1 MKFTLYVEQ
10 ERVWFIEVRDNYF
23 LTLKTGRHLGVVQF
37 FFVGMINLL
46 ISLFP
51 NDCILIILLLENQ
64 ILPYLLD
71 RQKKHQIIADLH
83 QCFEINSRCRPPP
96 LITNHSFHISTE
108 PGKARVRSTNRDG
121 ANN

>member
-23 LTLKTGRHLGVVQF
+23 LTSETGRHLGVVQF

-64 ILPYLLD
+64 IFT
-71 RQKKHQIIADLH
+71 R
-83 QCFEINSRCRPPP
+83 
-96 LITNHSFHISTE
+96 
-108 PGKARVRSTNRDG
+108 
-121 ANN
+121 